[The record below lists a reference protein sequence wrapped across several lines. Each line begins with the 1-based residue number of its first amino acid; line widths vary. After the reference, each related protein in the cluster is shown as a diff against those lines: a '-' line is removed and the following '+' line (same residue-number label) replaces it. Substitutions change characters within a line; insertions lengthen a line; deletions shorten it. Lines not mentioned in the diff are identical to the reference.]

1 MSYDLIEVIPLTN
14 DYTQIPNALIS
25 ADIDNNLFRA
35 LCWLLSLRG
44 GSVSS
49 RQIAQ
54 GARLGYDGKPHRR
67 VMRELR
73 ERGIMTSVRVND
85 ERGFGEFLRIDLN
98 NGLSGTAPRVLSVRA
113 KRPNVR
119 AKRPNLSAKSSEP
132 LKTNCDGARPL
143 PKSEARPVAE
153 TTSDKQR
160 VARSLGLPVFC
171 QKTGELMQ

>member
-54 GARLGYDGKPHRR
+54 GAKLGYDGKPHRR
-67 VMRELR
+67 VMREMR
-73 ERGIMTSVRVND
+73 SRGIMTSVRVND

-98 NGLSGTAPRVLSVRA
+98 NLLSGTARKKSVRA

-119 AKRPNLSAKSSEP
+119 AKRPNVAAKTSEP
-132 LKTNCDGARPL
+132 LKTNSDGARRP
-143 PKSEARPVAE
+143 SNSQARPVAE
-153 TTSDKQR
+153 TTRQK
-160 VARSLGLPVFC
+160 VAKDCGLPVYC
-171 QKTGELMQ
+171 PATGECLG